1 MNTLPVNK
9 LLKKLEAAIAS
20 GNHQQA
26 SKLATELAEL
36 KIQCSVIR
44 QRSISNTRELNV
56 NMYIEDKEGHQ
67 GPIPLLVFHNCLLIF
82 IFPVFLF
89 L

>member
-1 MNTLPVNK
+1 MNTLAVNK

-26 SKLATELAEL
+26 SIFAKELAEL

-44 QRSISNTRELNV
+44 QRSINNTREINV

-67 GPIPLLVFHNCLLIF
+67 GPIPLMVTINY
-82 IFPVFLF
+82 
-89 L
+89 